1 MNYQLELV
9 ADLVMPLINL
19 SLNLVW
25 SCLKVTKI
33 VYTHSDKKNGFC
45 PE

>member
-1 MNYQLELV
+1 MKYQLELV

-25 SCLKVTKI
+25 SRLKV
-33 VYTHSDKKNGFC
+33 N
-45 PE
+45 